1 MPIAHVHSVTKKVQR
16 LELDNGNTIELR
28 IEMQQ
33 VLIYH
38 GENDIGR
45 LSFSALSSLN
55 NVEIRPLYHLD
66 HYTFTQADFMQEKHA
81 VLTVAV
87 ELFKTYTNGRI
98 KIAKDIDA
106 DINLAQ

>member
-1 MPIAHVHSVTKKVQR
+1 
-16 LELDNGNTIELR
+16 
-28 IEMQQ
+28 
-33 VLIYH
+33 
-38 GENDIGR
+38 
-45 LSFSALSSLN
+45 
-55 NVEIRPLYHLD
+55 
-66 HYTFTQADFMQEKHA
+66 MQEKHA